1 MPSLKLT
8 GQLKKEIKTMH
19 ASIKLIQL
27 MKPCISIGLLILI
40 SGCVSGDIS
49 DIENQVSEIMAR
61 PGGRI
66 EPLPEIKPYEAYA
79 YQSGKSDSRSPF
91 QLFYV
96 IEKPE
101 IEEGTDDGLTEEME
115 REIRN
120 RNREEL
126 EQFELDSLRMV
137 GTLDNDNNNWGI
149 VLDPDGAIH
158 RVKVG
163 NYIGA
168 NIGKII
174 NVYEDRIELRE
185 IVQDSSGRWEEREA
199 ALALIEE

>member
-1 MPSLKLT
+1 MKSR
-8 GQLKKEIKTMH
+8 
-19 ASIKLIQL
+19 IQINGL
-27 MKPCISIGLLILI
+27 FKAIIGLSAIATL
-40 SGCVSGDIS
+40 SACVSKDIS
-49 DIENQVSEIMAR
+49 NLENEVSEIMAR

-79 YQSGKSDSRSPF
+79 YQAGIADSRNPF
-91 QLFYV
+91 KLFYV
-96 IEKPE
+96 IAKPE
-101 IEEGTDDGLTEEME
+101 IEEGSVDDGLTEEME

-126 EQFELDSLRMV
+126 EKFELDSLRMV
-137 GTLDNDNNNWGI
+137 GTLENENNNWGI
-149 VLDPDGAIH
+149 VLDPDGVVH
-158 RVKVG
+158 RVSVG
-163 NYIGA
+163 NYLGV

-185 IVQDSSGRWEEREA
+185 IVQDSGGRWEEREA

>member
-1 MPSLKLT
+1 MMKMNDQIIVVKLALCLFLFGSLT
-8 GQLKKEIKTMH
+8 
-19 ASIKLIQL
+19 A
-27 MKPCISIGLLILI
+27 
-40 SGCVSGDIS
+40 CVSRDIS
-49 DIENQVSEIMAR
+49 DLESQVNEIMAR

-79 YQSGKSDSRSPF
+79 YESGSANSRNPF
-91 QLFYV
+91 KLFYV
-96 IEKPE
+96 ISKPE
-101 IEEGTDDGLTEEME
+101 ITDDAIVDDGLTEEME

-137 GTLDNDNNNWGI
+137 GTLENENNNWAI
-149 VLDPDGAIH
+149 VLDPGGVVH

-163 NYIGA
+163 NYLGT
-168 NIGKII
+168 NIGKVI
-174 NVYEDRIELRE
+174 NIFEDRVELRE

>member
-1 MPSLKLT
+1 MRNSNQIIIVKVTLCLSLIASLT
-8 GQLKKEIKTMH
+8 
-19 ASIKLIQL
+19 A
-27 MKPCISIGLLILI
+27 
-40 SGCVSGDIS
+40 CVSRDIS
-49 DIENQVSEIMAR
+49 DLEVKVDEIMAR

-79 YQSGKSDSRSPF
+79 YKSGNVDGRNPF
-91 QLFYV
+91 KLFYV
-96 IEKPE
+96 VSKPE
-101 IEEGTDDGLTEEME
+101 VSDEKVVDDGLTDEMA

-137 GTLDNDNNNWGI
+137 GTLDNESNNWAI
-149 VLDPDGAIH
+149 VLDPDGVVH
-158 RVKVG
+158 RVSVG
-163 NYIGA
+163 NYMGA

-174 NVYEDRIELRE
+174 NIFEDRVELRE
-185 IVQDSSGRWEEREA
+185 IIQDGTGRWEEREA

>member
-1 MPSLKLT
+1 MTSRIQKNKLLKTIFCLFVT
-8 GQLKKEIKTMH
+8 V
-19 ASIKLIQL
+19 
-27 MKPCISIGLLILI
+27 LI
-40 SGCVSGDIS
+40 SGCVSRDIS
-49 DIENQVSEIMAR
+49 NLERDVSEIMAR

-66 EPLPEIKPYEAYA
+66 DPLPEIKPYEAYA
-79 YQSGKSDSRSPF
+79 YQSGLDSARNPF
-91 QLFYV
+91 KLFFV

-101 IEEGTDDGLTEEME
+101 IEPGAVDDGLTEEME

-149 VLDPDGAIH
+149 VLDPDGVVH
-158 RVKVG
+158 RVSVG
-163 NYIGA
+163 NYLGV

-174 NVYEDRIELRE
+174 NIYEDRIELRE
-185 IVQDSSGRWEEREA
+185 IAQDSGGRWEEREA

>member
-1 MPSLKLT
+1 
-8 GQLKKEIKTMH
+8 
-19 ASIKLIQL
+19 
-27 MKPCISIGLLILI
+27 MKYYYPPTKFINTLLCLFFISVL
-40 SGCVSGDIS
+40 SACVSRDIS
-49 DIENQVSEIMAR
+49 TLERQVDDIMAR
-61 PGGRI
+61 PGGLI

-79 YQSGKSDSRSPF
+79 YMSGNEDGRNPF
-91 QLFYV
+91 KLFYV
-96 IEKPE
+96 INKPE
-101 IEEGTDDGLTEEME
+101 ITDESIVDDGLTEEME

-137 GTLDNDNNNWGI
+137 GTIDNENNNWAI
-149 VLDPDGAIH
+149 VLDPNGVVY

-174 NVYEDRIELRE
+174 NIYEDRVELRE
-185 IVQDSSGRWEEREA
+185 IVQDSGGRWEEREA

>member
-1 MPSLKLT
+1 MKSFNHINRFIRLVICL
-8 GQLKKEIKTMH
+8 
-19 ASIKLIQL
+19 SIVSFL
-27 MKPCISIGLLILI
+27 
-40 SGCVSGDIS
+40 SGCVSRDIS
-49 DIENQVSEIMAR
+49 DLESQVAEIMAR

-79 YQSGKSDSRSPF
+79 YKSSEENARNPF
-91 QLFYV
+91 KLFYV
-96 IEKPE
+96 VSKPE
-101 IEEGTDDGLTEEME
+101 ISDEAIVDDGLTEEME
-115 REIRN
+115 REIKN

-137 GTLDNDNNNWGI
+137 GTIDNENNNWAI
-149 VLDPDGAIH
+149 VLDPNGVVH

-174 NVYEDRIELRE
+174 NIYEDRIDLRE
-185 IVQDSSGRWEEREA
+185 IVQDSNGRWEEREA
-199 ALALIEE
+199 ALALLEEE

>member
-1 MPSLKLT
+1 MTSPININRHLKVVICLSVITTLT
-8 GQLKKEIKTMH
+8 
-19 ASIKLIQL
+19 A
-27 MKPCISIGLLILI
+27 
-40 SGCVSGDIS
+40 CVSKDIS
-49 DIENQVSEIMAR
+49 DIENKVAEIMAR

-79 YQSGKSDSRSPF
+79 YQSGQANARNPF
-91 QLFYV
+91 KLFYV

-101 IEEGTDDGLTEEME
+101 LEAGTVDDGLTEEME

-137 GTLDNDNNNWGI
+137 GTLDNEDNNWAI
-149 VLDPDGAIH
+149 VLDPDGVIH
-158 RVKVG
+158 RVSVG
-163 NYIGA
+163 NYLGV
-168 NIGKII
+168 NIGKVI
-174 NVYEDRIELRE
+174 NIYEDRIELRE
-185 IVQDSSGRWEEREA
+185 IVQDSNGRWEEREA

>member
-1 MPSLKLT
+1 
-8 GQLKKEIKTMH
+8 LKKRINMTSRIQNYNLIKIIFSLFVIT
-19 ASIKLIQL
+19 I
-27 MKPCISIGLLILI
+27 I
-40 SGCVSGDIS
+40 SGCVSRDIS
-49 DIENQVSEIMAR
+49 QLESEVSEIMVR

-66 EPLPEIKPYEAYA
+66 DPLPEIKPYEAYA
-79 YQSGKSDSRSPF
+79 YQSGLESARNPF
-91 QLFYV
+91 KLFYI

-101 IEEGTDDGLTEEME
+101 IEPGAVDDGLTEEME

-137 GTLDNDNNNWGI
+137 GTLDNNDNNWGI
-149 VLDPDGAIH
+149 VLDPDGVVH
-158 RVKVG
+158 RVSVG
-163 NYIGA
+163 NYLGV

-174 NVYEDRIELRE
+174 NIYEDRIELRE

>member
-1 MPSLKLT
+1 MTSR
-8 GQLKKEIKTMH
+8 
-19 ASIKLIQL
+19 IQ
-27 MKPCISIGLLILI
+27 KNKFIRTLLCLSVITTLY
-40 SGCVSGDIS
+40 GCVSRDIS
-49 DIENQVSEIMAR
+49 DLDSKVSGIMAR

-79 YQSGKSDSRSPF
+79 YQSGQVNGRNPF
-91 QLFYV
+91 KLFFV
-96 IEKPE
+96 LDKPE
-101 IEEGTDDGLTEEME
+101 IAEGTIDDGLTEEME

-149 VLDPDGAIH
+149 VLDPDGVVH
-158 RVKVG
+158 RVSVG
-163 NYIGA
+163 NYLGV

-174 NVYEDRIELRE
+174 NIYEDRIELRE

>member
-1 MPSLKLT
+1 
-8 GQLKKEIKTMH
+8 
-19 ASIKLIQL
+19 
-27 MKPCISIGLLILI
+27 
-40 SGCVSGDIS
+40 
-49 DIENQVSEIMAR
+49 MAR

-79 YQSGKSDSRSPF
+79 YKSGKENAPNPF
-91 QLFYV
+91 KLFYV
-96 IEKPE
+96 VNKPE
-101 IEEGTDDGLTEEME
+101 ITDEAIADDGLTEEME

-137 GTLDNDNNNWGI
+137 GTIDNENNNWAI
-149 VLDPDGAIH
+149 VLDPNGVVH

-174 NVYEDRIELRE
+174 NIYEDRIDLRE
-185 IVQDSSGRWEEREA
+185 IVQDSTGRWEEREA
-199 ALALIEE
+199 ALALLEE

>member
-1 MPSLKLT
+1 MIYRHRLMMFIKITVGLSIIASLS
-8 GQLKKEIKTMH
+8 
-19 ASIKLIQL
+19 A
-27 MKPCISIGLLILI
+27 
-40 SGCVSGDIS
+40 CVSTDIS
-49 DIENQVSEIMAR
+49 DLEVKVDDIMSR

-79 YQSGKSDSRSPF
+79 YKSGDEDGRNPF
-91 QLFYV
+91 KLFYV
-96 IEKPE
+96 IKPAE
-101 IEEGTDDGLTEEME
+101 ITDDSIVDDGLTEEME

-126 EQFELDSLRMV
+126 EEYELDSLRMV
-137 GTLDNDNNNWGI
+137 GTIDNENNNWGI
-149 VLDPDGAIH
+149 VLDPNGIVH

-174 NVYEDRIELRE
+174 NIYEDRVELRE
-185 IVQDSSGRWEEREA
+185 IVQDSNGRWEEREA